1 MIPVLLP
8 RLSALAIVAMVVAF
22 IFHEFSVDQFLHSL
36 EDSTVNSTFLSD
48 QLVVLIC
55 LGSTFVLLFCT
66 LRQQHR
72 ILARYPDVKDR
83 RPRFHGGALSFFF
96 SPTAGHVWF
105 SLVFPWLAL
114 MLVDSWFLHGQ
125 IINPTNGS
133 PLPWTLNA
141 LFVVL
146 LCLPLLCF
154 QQLERELER
163 LRQSHRLDQ
172 DRQIIRDRIAAIR
185 ERQRDSGGAFPN
197 VIKP

>member
-1 MIPVLLP
+1 
-8 RLSALAIVAMVVAF
+8 
-22 IFHEFSVDQFLHSL
+22 
-36 EDSTVNSTFLSD
+36 
-48 QLVVLIC
+48 
-55 LGSTFVLLFCT
+55 
-66 LRQQHR
+66 
-72 ILARYPDVKDR
+72 
-83 RPRFHGGALSFFF
+83 
-96 SPTAGHVWF
+96 
-105 SLVFPWLAL
+105 